1 MKSVSGD
8 NWCPHGSTCDQLETL
23 GKRCTS
29 SFIAQVETSCPFVLF
44 QVAAL
49 CVLLALANAAP
60 RPDDD
65 SAETLPFVAT
75 LKDVRVQPDALGV
88 HSLDFEAENGIAVK
102 TVGSHGSEG
111 GSVMQGAF
119 NYRLDDGTFVPLTFV
134 ADEFGYRPV
143 SDLLPVAPLPLHPV
157 PQHALDQIAFAEQQR
172 RAQDSDENDS

>member
-1 MKSVSGD
+1 MKS
-8 NWCPHGSTCDQLETL
+8 
-23 GKRCTS
+23 
-29 SFIAQVETSCPFVLF
+29 
-44 QVAAL
+44 VAAL
-49 CVLLALANAAP
+49 CVLVALANAAP

-65 SAETLPFVAT
+65 SAEALPFVAT

>member
-1 MKSVSGD
+1 MLMKATVRRDRLWIPYKTHSSGLNVGD
-8 NWCPHGSTCDQLETL
+8 EVVTFLT
-23 GKRCTS
+23 
-29 SFIAQVETSCPFVLF
+29 VF

-65 SAETLPFVAT
+65 SAKALSFVAI

-119 NYRLDDGTFVPLTFV
+119 NYRFDDGTFLLLTFV
-134 ADEFGYRPV
+134 ADEFGYRPE
-143 SDLLPVAPLPLHPV
+143 SPLLPVAPLAPP
-157 PQHALDQIAFAEQQR
+157 PGAPAR
-172 RAQDSDENDS
+172 P